1 MSLPIG
7 SLQHKVCTETRR
19 FGINYYLYTCTYVYI
34 YQKYSLNI
42 YIHILPTHTYHQPPQ
57 PFVMCAQMEASE
69 SFRDCGNSGVTFS
82 VMDQVPWDDFQLE
95 NGPCWL
101 HSKGPHEGK
110 RCRFWD
116 RMHEKNPEI
125 IDWPTMKP
133 GVAMI
138 TFWGSC
144 FFFYMTYQ
152 GALKWWY
159 IIIHLLLWCLRGD
172 IHRKPPINHW
182 LKRSIILPP
191 NKEEAGCFFVGPKVG
206 HTVDGCH
213 IWCSH
218 TRLDIYPTKLT
229 TGVNQH
235 QMMIVKFL
243 ESWTVRMIVL
253 VLLTK
258 HWSEQCHVD
267 LRKSS
272 QSYTLR
278 KNPQLEIPQN
288 PRPTFFLGQQF
299 IFQVL
304 SISRVLSRWFLGGA
318 VSNLP

>member
-7 SLQHKVCTETRR
+7 SLQHKVCTETRC
-19 FGINYYLYTCTYVYI
+19 FGINYYLCYMFIRI
-34 YQKYSLNI
+34 YLSKVFFWHINI

-57 PFVMCAQMEASE
+57 PFVICAQMEASE

-101 HSKGPHEGK
+101 HSKNARMKGNDVGVFGSDPDAWEKSRNHRLTNHET
-110 RCRFWD
+110 RCCYD
-116 RMHEKNPEI
+116 HLLGELLL
-125 IDWPTMKP
+125 
-133 GVAMI
+133 
-138 TFWGSC
+138 
-144 FFFYMTYQ
+144 FYITYQ
-152 GALKWWY
+152 GDLKWWY
-159 IIIHLLLWCLRGD
+159 IIHLLLWCLRGD

-191 NKEEAGCFFVGPKVG
+191 NKEEAGYFFVGPKVG

-229 TGVNQH
+229 TEVNQH

-243 ESWTVRMIVL
+243 ESWTVRMIVV

-272 QSYTLR
+272 QSYTLGKR
-278 KNPQLEIPQN
+278 TAGNPSKS
-288 PRPTFFLGQQF
+288 TSHFF
-299 IFQVL
+299 
-304 SISRVLSRWFLGGA
+304 
-318 VSNLP
+318 

>member
-1 MSLPIG
+1 MLAAQQGPGWRETMWVLG
-7 SLQHKVCTETRR
+7 SDAWEKSRNHRLTNHETRCLLWSP
-19 FGINYYLYTCTYVYI
+19 FG
-34 YQKYSLNI
+34 
-42 YIHILPTHTYHQPPQ
+42 
-57 PFVMCAQMEASE
+57 
-69 SFRDCGNSGVTFS
+69 
-82 VMDQVPWDDFQLE
+82 
-95 NGPCWL
+95 
-101 HSKGPHEGK
+101 
-110 RCRFWD
+110 
-116 RMHEKNPEI
+116 
-125 IDWPTMKP
+125 
-133 GVAMI
+133 GVAPFLYI
-138 TFWGSC
+138 
-144 FFFYMTYQ
+144 TYQ

-159 IIIHLLLWCLRGD
+159 IIHLLLWCLRGD

-229 TGVNQH
+229 TGVNQQ

-243 ESWTVRMIVL
+243 ESWTVRMIVV

-278 KNPQLEIPQN
+278 KRTAGNPSKS
-288 PRPTFFLGQQF
+288 TSHSFLGQQL

-304 SISRVLSRWFLGGA
+304 SISRVLSRWFSGGA